1 MKKQK
6 KWFQGKFFQLMKGR
20 HHPKKMNKIKNQ
32 LNKTQ
37 KILEETVIQ
46 KHKAQRLILKGKI
59 AHLLKNQKYLQ
70 KRQFAKNDFKM
81 RINIHCNSKDRW
93 TRLKA

>member
-1 MKKQK
+1 
-6 KWFQGKFFQLMKGR
+6 MKGR

-70 KRQFAKNDFKM
+70 KRQFAKNDLACELIYIVIAK
-81 RINIHCNSKDRW
+81 INEPG
-93 TRLKA
+93 